1 MIMIILYFWK
11 GDAGGVG
18 LFVCLFIGEEQ
29 SLNLQEGQAV
39 LLEDF

>member
-1 MIMIILYFWK
+1 MW
-11 GDAGGVG
+11 GGVG
-18 LFVCLFIGEEQ
+18 IFVCLFIGEKQ